1 MQSNHP
7 ATIDRMKRYQYI
19 LLDWDGNLAKTL
31 DIWLAALKAPL
42 LKRGHSFSDEEI
54 GANFTIFK
62 ERMENLGIKDVDAM
76 IAEADEI
83 ATREVPNV
91 ELYPDAI
98 TTLEALHKAGKKIA
112 LVTTSRHDQIDP
124 LLAKYDLQGWF
135 DEVVC
140 GDDVLQHKPHP
151 EPIEKALELF
161 GAKKEEAVMV
171 GDSASDIGAANN
183 AGVDSI
189 LFFPPP
195 HSRFYDI
202 EKLKNMQPTHTIEDF
217 RDIVRIAS

>member
-1 MQSNHP
+1 MGK
-7 ATIDRMKRYQYI
+7 MKRYQYI
-19 LLDWDGNLAKTL
+19 LLDWDGNIAKTL

-42 LKRGHSFSDEEI
+42 EKRGLSFSDKEI

-62 ERMENLGIKDVDAM
+62 ERLERLGVADIDAM

-83 ATREVPNV
+83 ATREAPNV

-112 LVTTSRHDQIDP
+112 LVTTSRHSQIDP
-124 LLAKYDLQGWF
+124 LLAKYGLQGWF

-140 GDDVLQHKPHP
+140 GDDVSHHKPHP
-151 EPIEKALELF
+151 EPIEKALELLA
-161 GAKKEEAVMV
+161 AKKEETVMA
-171 GDSASDIGAANN
+171 GDSGSDISAAQN
-183 AGVDSI
+183 AGIDSI
-189 LFFPPP
+189 LFFPPH
-195 HSRFYDI
+195 HSKFYDI
-202 EKLKNMQPTHTIEDF
+202 EKLKSLEPTHIIEDF